1 MAEFPDVRHLLSW
14 PEMILRLGSACVMG
28 ASIGLNRGR
37 SGKAA
42 GLRTQALVSLGSAT
56 VTVAMF
62 ELAVVGPVFDTSAL
76 SRVIQGVLT
85 GIGFLGAGVI
95 FRDSSGHRVEGLTT
109 AASIW
114 VSAALGLACGA
125 GLWRLALVGVV
136 LALGILQFGI
146 RLENAVQRVPD
157 PQDPLPPSSAD
168 RP

>member
-1 MAEFPDVRHLLSW
+1 
-14 PEMILRLGSACVMG
+14 MG
-28 ASIGLNRGR
+28 AAIGLNRGR
-37 SGKAA
+37 SGKPA
-42 GLRTQALVSLGSAT
+42 GLRTQALVTLGSAT

-62 ELAVVGPVFDTSAL
+62 ELASIGPVFDTSAL

-95 FRDSSGHRVEGLTT
+95 FRDNSGHRVEGLTT

-125 GLWRLALVGVV
+125 GLWRLALLGMV
-136 LALGILQFGI
+136 LALVILQFGI
-146 RLENAVQRVPD
+146 QLENAVQRQPEPRD
-157 PQDPLPPSSAD
+157 PPHPPGAD